1 MERAEFENM
10 ELNDQVEF
18 LNGLVKAGKGIEE
31 IEAEVGMTERE
42 MGALGLY
49 YLDEDMGFMGK
60 PMRGYQTA
68 KRSGNEY
75 AATEGG
81 WRNESEITD
90 ESSAVHTQLT

>member
-1 MERAEFENM
+1 MDRAEFEGM
-10 ELNDQVEF
+10 ELDDQVAY
-18 LNGLVKAGKGIEE
+18 LNKLVADGMEMDEIEE
-31 IEAEVGMTERE
+31 EVEMTERE

>member
-1 MERAEFENM
+1 MDKQEFENL
-10 ELNDQVEF
+10 ELTEQVAY
-18 LNGLVKAGKGIEE
+18 LNGLCEAGKALPE
-31 IEAEVGMTERE
+31 IEAEVGLTQRE

-49 YLDEDMGFMGK
+49 FVRNKFMGK

-81 WRNESEITD
+81 WRSEKEVESKD
-90 ESSAVHTQLT
+90 SAAHVSLT